1 MSQIQ
6 FSFSLLRSRF
16 ILITLGPT
24 ITAITSRE
32 TRAGAFLNGT
42 VQQKK
47 RIVALCRVQPF
58 AIQRLDCFLGR
69 LVAER

>member
-47 RIVALCRVQPF
+47 REITIKVSGLIF
-58 AIQRLDCFLGR
+58 AILNSGDDCVNNFL
-69 LVAER
+69 